1 MTIPNFGNASSGSS
15 KPILEFDGRLQGC
28 NNSCGGNYG
37 FKKRPT
43 DGFTATGH
51 AFAGGDR
58 SHGAAALGLAAQVE
72 RRISPE
78 MLRDATALL
87 DQDFD
92 DERLRIVTP
101 ALQSNL
107 DQFEI
112 IRDLEI
118 DDLVEPATLFLARG
132 KP

>member
-1 MTIPNFGNASSGSS
+1 MDSRSDPQTVSRRQVM
-15 KPILEFDGRLQGC
+15 RLLAGI
-28 NNSCGGNYG
+28 GI
-37 FKKRPT
+37 
-43 DGFTATGH
+43 TGT
-51 AFAGGDR
+51 
-58 SHGAAALGLAAQVE
+58 AALSLAAQVE
-72 RRISPE
+72 QRISPE

-92 DERLRIVTP
+92 DERLRVVTP

-112 IRDLEI
+112 IRELEI

-132 KP
+132 RP

>member
-1 MTIPNFGNASSGSS
+1 MDSRSDPRTVSRRQVM
-15 KPILEFDGRLQGC
+15 RLLAAIGV
-28 NNSCGGNYG
+28 
-37 FKKRPT
+37 
-43 DGFTATGH
+43 TGP
-51 AFAGGDR
+51 
-58 SHGAAALGLAAQVE
+58 AALGLAAQVE

-78 MLRDATALL
+78 MLRDATAML